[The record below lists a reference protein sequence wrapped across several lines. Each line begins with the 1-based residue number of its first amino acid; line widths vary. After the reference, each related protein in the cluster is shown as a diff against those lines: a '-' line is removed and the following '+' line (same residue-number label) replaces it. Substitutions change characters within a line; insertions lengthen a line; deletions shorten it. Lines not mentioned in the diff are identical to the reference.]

1 MVVNT
6 MPDTGAGPTRAWT
19 RRSDGSSR
27 LGSAGA
33 HALLGVMSFIVV
45 GPLLWIVRTALVN
58 RYEAYKI
65 PPVWTAHLSLESFHQ
80 VFGVDDFT
88 PYIINSLLVA
98 TGVTALALL
107 LGAPAAYAIARYR
120 TGGTPLRIGILIG
133 QMFPPIVLVVP
144 IFVIARSIGQTDTI
158 SVLIVAYL
166 SSNIAFVIW
175 SLVGF
180 FAGIPRDSEEAALI
194 DGCNQL
200 QAIRYVLLPLS
211 LPGLFAAAVISFIL
225 SWNEFLFALE
235 LTGNVARTFPVAIAS
250 LVSSRGVQIGPTCA
264 AVTAIAVPT
273 AVFALLI
280 RRFLIGGVTLGGVK
294 G

>member
-1 MVVNT
+1 MS
-6 MPDTGAGPTRAWT
+6 GEPTVSGEGRLRAWS
-19 RRSDGSSR
+19 RRPDGSSR
-27 LGSAGA
+27 VGSIGA
-33 HALLGVMSFIVV
+33 HALLGLMSFVV
-45 GPLLWIVRTALVN
+45 LGPLLWIVRTALVD

-65 PPVWTAHLSLESFHQ
+65 PPVLSAPLSLDSFHQ
-80 VFGVDDFT
+80 IFGVEEFT

-98 TGVTALALL
+98 TGVTALAIL
-107 LGAPAAYAIARYR
+107 LGAPAAYAIARYK
-120 TGGTPLRIGILIG
+120 TGGAPLRIGILIG

-144 IFVIARSIGQTDTI
+144 IFVIARSVGQTDTI

-180 FAGIPRDSEEAALI
+180 FSGIPRDSEEAALI

-200 QAIRYVLLPLS
+200 QAIRHVLLPLS

-250 LVSSRGVQIGPTCA
+250 LVSTHGVQIGPTCA
-264 AVTAIAVPT
+264 AVTAIAIPT
-273 AVFALLI
+273 AGFALLI

>member
-1 MVVNT
+1 MSRIGSQRR
-6 MPDTGAGPTRAWT
+6 PDGT
-19 RRSDGSSR
+19 SR
-27 LGSAGA
+27 LGSLGA
-33 HALLGVMSFIVV
+33 HAMLIVTSILIA
-45 GPLLWIVRTALVN
+45 GPLLWIVRTAFVDRN
-58 RYEAYKI
+58 DAYKI
-65 PPVWTAHLSLESFHQ
+65 PPDWGAPLTLENFHL
-80 VFGVDDFT
+80 VFGVDNFT

-98 TGVTALALL
+98 AGVTALAIA
-107 LGAPAAYAIARYR
+107 LGAPAAYTIARNR
-120 TGGTPLRIGILIG
+120 TGGTPMRVGILIG
-133 QMFPPIVLVVP
+133 QMFPPIVLVIPVF
-144 IFVIARSIGQTDTI
+144 ILARKLGQTDTI
-158 SVLIVAYL
+158 TVLILAYL

-180 FAGIPRDSEEAALI
+180 FSSIPRDSEEAALI

-200 QAIRYVLLPLS
+200 QAIRHVLLPLS

-273 AVFALLI
+273 AGFALLI
-280 RRFLIGGVTLGGVK
+280 RRFLIRGAALGGVK

>member
-1 MVVNT
+1 MT
-6 MPDTGAGPTRAWT
+6 ALAPSSRADGILART
-19 RRSDGSSR
+19 RRADGSSR
-27 LGSAGA
+27 IGSIGA
-33 HALLGVMSFIVV
+33 HGLLIVTSFIVL
-45 GPLLWIVRTALVN
+45 GPLLWIVRTALVD

-65 PPVWTAHLSLESFHQ
+65 PPVLGASLSLDSFHQ
-80 VFGVDDFT
+80 IFSVDEFT
-88 PYIINSLLVA
+88 PYIVNSLLVA

-120 TGGTPLRIGILIG
+120 TGGAPLRIGILIG

-180 FAGIPRDSEEAALI
+180 FSSIARDSEEAALI

-200 QAIRYVLLPLS
+200 QAIRHVLLPLS

-235 LTGNVARTFPVAIAS
+235 LTGPVARTFPVAIAS
-250 LVSSRGVQIGPTCA
+250 LVSTHGVQIGPTCA
-264 AVTAIAVPT
+264 AVTAIAIPT
-273 AVFALLI
+273 AGFALII
-280 RRFLIGGVTLGGVK
+280 RKFLIGGVTLGGVK

>member
-1 MVVNT
+1 MV
-6 MPDTGAGPTRAWT
+6 MSLAISHRRPDGT
-19 RRSDGSSR
+19 SR
-27 LGSAGA
+27 LGSIGA
-33 HALLGVMSFIVV
+33 HAMLIVTSV
-45 GPLLWIVRTALVN
+45 LIAGPLLWIVRTAFVD
-58 RYEAYKI
+58 RYDAYQI
-65 PPVWTAHLSLESFHQ
+65 PPDLSAPLTLENFHQ
-80 VFGVDDFT
+80 IFSVDNFT

-98 TGVTALALL
+98 TGVTALAIA
-107 LGAPAAYAIARYR
+107 LGAPAAYTIARYR
-120 TGGTPLRIGILIG
+120 TGGTSMRIGILIG
-133 QMFPPIVLVVP
+133 QMFPPIVLVIPVF
-144 IFVIARSIGQTDTI
+144 IIARKLGQTDTI
-158 SVLIVAYL
+158 TVLIVAYL

-180 FAGIPRDSEEAALI
+180 FSSIPRDSEEAALI

-200 QAIRYVLLPLS
+200 QAIRHVLLPLS

-264 AVTAIAVPT
+264 AVTAIAIPT
-273 AVFALLI
+273 AGFALLI
-280 RRFLIGGVTLGGVK
+280 RRFLIRGATLGGVK

>member
-1 MVVNT
+1 MT
-6 MPDTGAGPTRAWT
+6 TLAARK
-19 RRSDGSSR
+19 SDGLLAWNRRADGSTR
-27 LGSAGA
+27 LGS
-33 HALLGVMSFIVV
+33 LGVHSLLILMSFIVL
-45 GPLLWIVRTALVN
+45 GPILWVVRTALVD
-58 RYEAYKI
+58 RYDAYKI
-65 PPVWTAHLSLESFHQ
+65 PPVWSAHLSLESFHQ
-80 VFGVDDFT
+80 VFSVDEFT
-88 PYIINSLLVA
+88 PYIVNSLLVA
-98 TGVTALALL
+98 VGVTALALL

-120 TGGTPLRIGILIG
+120 TGGGPLRVGLLIG

-158 SVLIVAYL
+158 SVLIFSYL

-180 FAGIPRDSEEAALI
+180 FSSIARDSEEAALI

-200 QAIRYVLLPLS
+200 QAIRHVLLPLS

-235 LTGNVARTFPVAIAS
+235 LTGPVARTFPVAIAS

-264 AVTAIAVPT
+264 AVTAIAIPT
-273 AVFALLI
+273 AGFALLI